1 MTRPRPRPQVVINVN
16 GGLVQGVFASLSE
29 LQVIVVDWDT
39 DEINN
44 FSRVDLVL
52 DGRDCT
58 ASVIDFPPSP
68 LEELAG
74 SDVEQAI
81 EAACDQGVL
90 CDTC

>member
-1 MTRPRPRPQVVINVN
+1 MTRPRPQVVINVN

-39 DEINN
+39 DEFDS
-44 FSRVDLVL
+44 FSQIDLVL
-52 DGRDCT
+52 DGRHCS

-68 LEELAG
+68 LEELAR